1 MNSAMA
7 RTRFIVASL
16 WTVLVLLHGT
26 SLAVAAEEPH
36 GAAPHAA
43 DPHAPAAAAAHG
55 GGHGHEAV
63 ADAAHHG
70 SGGLPQLDPSTF
82 ETQLIWLFIVFTFL
96 YMFFSKKS
104 LPEIRTVIENRHERI
119 QNDLDTAGRLKS
131 DAESVRKAYED
142 GILKAQAKA
151 AEIFADVEE
160 ALRQKAESDLKAFTE
175 KSSGKLESTEA
186 SIGKA
191 KEQAM
196 KEIES
201 LTGDLGKKAAEKI
214 LGGNLDAAK
223 AA

>member
-1 MNSAMA
+1 MA

-16 WTVLVLLHGT
+16 WTVLVLLHGA
-26 SLAVAAEEPH
+26 SLAVAAEETH
-36 GAAPHAA
+36 GAAPHTA
-43 DPHAPAAAAAHG
+43 DPHAPAAAH
-55 GGHGHEAV
+55 GGHGAHEAAV
-63 ADAAHHG
+63 DAAHHG

-160 ALRQKAESDLKAFTE
+160 GLRQKAESDLKAFTE

-214 LGGNLDAAK
+214 LGGNLNAAK